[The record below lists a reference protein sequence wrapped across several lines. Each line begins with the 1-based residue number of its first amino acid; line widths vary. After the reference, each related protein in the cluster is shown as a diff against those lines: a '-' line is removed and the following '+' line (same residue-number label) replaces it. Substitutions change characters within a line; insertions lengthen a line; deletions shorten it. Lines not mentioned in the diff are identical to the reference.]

1 MDIDVDIEK
10 QIAQLQEGRING
22 SIKPITEISVD
33 PDKQLK
39 EWNLEKG
46 FEDFLANVE
55 IEKEDLGKKIAEE
68 EKKISALE
76 GLFSQ
81 LTDKKKPKKK
91 KELLAE
97 PEKPKVEPVKEEVK
111 PIISEPVKEEV
122 VIDEEAQR
130 IVLEKYGNL
139 TQGFPLPQEIQSDP
153 DIIKKVQ
160 TQISEM
166 KVANELEKE
175 KMTGLKS
182 IDTLEKLT
190 REFLNFKH
198 VTSMQMGTIGGGG
211 SVNVLDSDDID
222 DSDIAN
228 EKILEYNSSTG
239 KLQFVAQG
247 GGTGNVTIPDGGTI
261 GSTSDT
267 DAITIDASGNVT
279 IGQNLTVSGT
289 TTTIDSNTINITDSF
304 VFEGST
310 ADAHETTL
318 NVVDPTGD
326 RTITLPNVSG
336 TVPVLAAAST
346 TQITSTPEELNILDG
361 ATAVVGEIN
370 ALDLGST
377 AVGTAIASKA
387 VILDS
392 NKDYTGLRNFT
403 VTGELDAAT
412 GDFSGDVDI
421 DGTLEADAITV
432 NGTTLVEFIS
442 DTTGAMFSSNTET
455 GITATYQDGDNTI
468 DLAIAAAQTT
478 ITSLLATDIKI
489 GEDDQTKIDFETA
502 DTINF
507 YAGNEKQLI
516 LTDGALTPGADNIL
530 DLGSSGVEFKDGYFD
545 GTVTADAFA
554 GPLTGNVT
562 GNASGSAATVTT
574 AAQSAITSLGT
585 LTTLT
590 VDNVITN
597 GTTIGHTDDTDL
609 MTLADGILTVAGE
622 VSMTTLDIGGTN
634 VTSTAAE
641 LNFSDGVTSNIQTQM
656 DTKTTRGFAIAS
668 AFIFG

>member
-10 QIAQLQEGRING
+10 KIAQLQEGRING
-22 SIKPITEISVD
+22 TIKPISNISID

-39 EWNLEKG
+39 QWNLEKG
-46 FEDFLANVE
+46 LESFLANIE

-76 GLFSQ
+76 GLFSE
-81 LTDKKKPKKK
+81 LTNKAKPKKK
-91 KELLAE
+91 KELLVE
-97 PEKPKVEPVKEEVK
+97 PEKLKLKVEPNNKPIDPQPPVDISPIKEEK
-111 PIISEPVKEEV
+111 
-122 VIDEEAQR
+122 VILDPEAR
-130 IVLEKYGNL
+130 RLVLERYGQLN
-139 TQGFPLPQEIQSDP
+139 QGFPLPKEVESDP
-153 DIIKKVQ
+153 DIVNKVMSH
-160 TQISEM
+160 INEM
-166 KVANELEKE
+166 KVANELEKD
-175 KMTGLKS
+175 KMKGLRS

-190 REFLNFKH
+190 REFLNFKNI
-198 VTSMQMGTIGGGG
+198 TSLQMSTIGGGG

-247 GGTGNVTIPDGGTI
+247 SGTANVTIPDGGTI
-261 GSTSDT
+261 GSASDT

-336 TVPVLAAAST
+336 NVPVLAAAST
-346 TQITSTPEELNILDG
+346 TQITSTPEELNLVDG
-361 ATAVVGEIN
+361 ITA
-370 ALDLGST
+370 
-377 AVGTAIASKA
+377 GTISASLA
-387 VILDS
+387 VIVDS
-392 NKDYTGLRNFT
+392 NKDITGFRNVT
-403 VTGELDAAT
+403 LTGELDAAT

-432 NGTTLVEFIS
+432 NGTTLAEFIS

-562 GNASGSAATVTT
+562 GNASGTAATVTG
-574 AAQSAITSLGT
+574 AAQSNITSLGT

-634 VTSTAAE
+634 VTATAAE
-641 LNFSDGVTSNIQTQM
+641 LNFSDGVTSNVQTQM
-656 DTKTTRGFAIAS
+656 DTKTTKGFAIAS
-668 AFIFG
+668 AIVFG